1 MKRIVSFFLAL
12 LLLMF
17 ASGATFAALNPTM
30 LTYLA
35 LELERSSNEDM
46 IIFADYSES
55 KDAFTVTAQI
65 PSMSSS
71 EWKEIA
77 DSLKTIARA
86 AFIDMSASILD
97 ALVEIGNYD
106 TNVYTFLELSDG
118 RIIDFTIKG
127 EYYNVVD

>member
-97 ALVEIGNYD
+97 ALVEIGSYD
-106 TNVYTFLELSDG
+106 TKVYTFLELSDG

>member
-1 MKRIVSFFLAL
+1 MKRIVSFFLSL
-12 LLLMF
+12 LLLLF
-17 ASGATFAALNPTM
+17 TSGASFAALNPTM